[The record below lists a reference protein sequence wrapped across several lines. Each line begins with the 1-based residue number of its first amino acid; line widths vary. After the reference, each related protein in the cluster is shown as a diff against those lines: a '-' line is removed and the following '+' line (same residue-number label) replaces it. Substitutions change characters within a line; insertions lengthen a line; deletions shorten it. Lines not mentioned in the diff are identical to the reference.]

1 MVKLTIDETVMEVP
15 TGTTILE
22 AARSHGMN
30 IPTLCYYK
38 NLNDIGAC
46 RVCLVEL
53 KDKDKLVTAC
63 NTNVAEGMVV
73 YTNTPAVREARQT
86 NVELILSQHRVACT
100 SCVRGG
106 NCSLQTLSN
115 QLGAQEPA
123 YQEAW
128 ADNQWDMDFPLI
140 RDNSKCIKC
149 MRCIQVCDHIQSL
162 HVWDVLYPGTQ
173 STIGVHENKAIC
185 DSNCSLCGQCIT
197 HCPVGALS
205 ERDDVARMKKALADP
220 DVTTIVQIAPAIRT
234 AWGEAFGLTPQEAT
248 VQRLATILRHIG
260 FDVVFDTTFSAD
272 LTIMEES
279 SEFLKFMQHK
289 QPNDLPM
296 FTSCCP
302 GWVRFAKSEYPELLD
317 QLSTS
322 KSPQQMFGAVT
333 KTWYADKIGLTPKQI
348 FSVSIMPCVAKKAE
362 AELPSM
368 TRDDGTPD
376 VDLVLTTREITRMI
390 KSEYLDP
397 KNFAESRLDDPLGIG
412 SGAGVIFGSTGG
424 VMEAAL
430 RSAYYFVNGENAD
443 ADTFKAVRGENGC
456 REVTTQLGGKDV
468 KAIVVN
474 GLANTRQLIENLK
487 AGKVH
492 CDFVEVMACPGGCV
506 GGGGQPIHDGEEM
519 AARRAPTLY
528 RLDKNDQLRFS
539 HDNPSIKM
547 VYQEYLGDPLS
558 NTAEHLLHTHHVASE
573 R

>member
-1 MVKLTIDETVMEVP
+1 
-15 TGTTILE
+15 
-22 AARSHGMN
+22 
-30 IPTLCYYK
+30 
-38 NLNDIGAC
+38 
-46 RVCLVEL
+46 
-53 KDKDKLVTAC
+53 
-63 NTNVAEGMVV
+63 
-73 YTNTPAVREARQT
+73 
-86 NVELILSQHRVACT
+86 
-100 SCVRGG
+100 
-106 NCSLQTLSN
+106 
-115 QLGAQEPA
+115 
-123 YQEAW
+123 
-128 ADNQWDMDFPLI
+128 
-140 RDNSKCIKC
+140 
-149 MRCIQVCDHIQSL
+149 
-162 HVWDVLYPGTQ
+162 
-173 STIGVHENKAIC
+173 
-185 DSNCSLCGQCIT
+185 
-197 HCPVGALS
+197 
-205 ERDDVARMKKALADP
+205 
-220 DVTTIVQIAPAIRT
+220 
-234 AWGEAFGLTPQEAT
+234 
-248 VQRLATILRHIG
+248 
-260 FDVVFDTTFSAD
+260 
-272 LTIMEES
+272 
-279 SEFLKFMQHK
+279 
-289 QPNDLPM
+289 
-296 FTSCCP
+296 
-302 GWVRFAKSEYPELLD
+302 
-317 QLSTS
+317 
-322 KSPQQMFGAVT
+322 
-333 KTWYADKIGLTPKQI
+333 
-348 FSVSIMPCVAKKAE
+348 
-362 AELPSM
+362 M

-528 RLDKNDQLRFS
+528 RLDHNDQLRFS

-558 NTAEHLLHTHHVASE
+558 DTAEHLLHTHHVASE